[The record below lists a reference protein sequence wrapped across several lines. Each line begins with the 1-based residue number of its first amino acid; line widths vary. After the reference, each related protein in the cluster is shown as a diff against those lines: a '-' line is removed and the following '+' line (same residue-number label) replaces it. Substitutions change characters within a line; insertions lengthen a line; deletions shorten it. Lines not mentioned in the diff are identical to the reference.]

1 MPTSKLEDSILNP
14 TERANADKWIAK
26 HKAASPS
33 CANASFEVDSIVGGY
48 GWRRKVVCGVCG
60 TREDVSDPIATVGYP
75 HK

>member
-1 MPTSKLEDSILNP
+1 MATKIEESILNAK
-14 TERANADKWIAK
+14 ERETADKWIAK

-33 CANASFEVDSIVGGY
+33 CANATFEVDSIVGGY
-48 GWRRKVVCGVCG
+48 GWRRKVICTNCG